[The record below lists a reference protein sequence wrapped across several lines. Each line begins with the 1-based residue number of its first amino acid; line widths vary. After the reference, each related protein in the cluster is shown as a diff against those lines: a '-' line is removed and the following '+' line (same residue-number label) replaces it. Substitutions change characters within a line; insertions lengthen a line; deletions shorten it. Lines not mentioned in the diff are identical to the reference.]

1 MDLFMGLFIETGYSE
16 EIAQWNYLNMTAG
29 VEDYSSG
36 GGGGRG
42 KREEGM
48 ALPLIP
54 SPVVTTVFGTI
65 TYSSKPP
72 ALKNPECPLT
82 VSKAWIS
89 LVKFFS

>member
-1 MDLFMGLFIETGYSE
+1 
-16 EIAQWNYLNMTAG
+16 MTAG

-36 GGGGRG
+36 GG
-42 KREEGM
+42 EEGM

-54 SPVVTTVFGTI
+54 SPVVTTVFGTF

-82 VSKAWIS
+82 VSKA
-89 LVKFFS
+89 

>member
-36 GGGGRG
+36 GG
-42 KREEGM
+42 EEGM
-48 ALPLIP
+48 VLPLIP
-54 SPVVTTVFGTI
+54 SPVVTTVFGTF

-72 ALKNPECPLT
+72 ALKNPEYPLT